1 MSSVPPPADAP
12 PPRHLALFVSFSG
25 TGGVERVTLNL
36 LQGLSAEPNI
46 RVDLL
51 LVVARRGTPPVIPW
65 PNIRVIN
72 LGVRHS
78 QMAIPALMRYL
89 RNEQPDVLMVAKDR
103 AIRTAIVAHRLAGV
117 KTRLVGQLHM
127 NMQGFLES
135 KSWWTRWM
143 RLAPMRWLF
152 PSLDKIIG
160 VSEGVAQD
168 TLEITQ
174 MPRDRVY
181 AIRNPVITPEL
192 QVMAQEEVQ
201 HPWFKEEIPV
211 ILGAGRL
218 TPEKDFPT
226 LIRAFAQL
234 RQQRSARLMIIGE
247 GPLEASLRELTH
259 ALGIAEAV
267 DFPGFTPN
275 PFAYMQ
281 RAALFVMSSAWE
293 GSGNVL
299 VEALALGTPSV
310 STDCPFGPRETLADG
325 RYGALVPVGDDV
337 ALAKAMVATLDHPL
351 PAETL
356 KEAVREFEIGFSAR
370 RYLDILFEERTS

>member
-1 MSSVPPPADAP
+1 M
-12 PPRHLALFVSFSG
+12 
-25 TGGVERVTLNL
+25 TLNL
-36 LQGLSAEPNI
+36 LQGLSAEPNV

-65 PNIRVIN
+65 PNVRVIN

-78 QMAIPALMRYL
+78 QMAIPALIRYL
-89 RNEQPDVLMVAKDR
+89 RSERPDVLMVAKDR
-103 AIRTAIVAHRLAGV
+103 AIRTAILAHALAGV
-117 KTRLVGQLHM
+117 NTRLVGQLHM
-127 NMQGFLES
+127 NMQGFLKS
-135 KSWWTRWM
+135 KSFLTRWM

-160 VSEGVAQD
+160 VSQGVVED
-168 TLEITQ
+168 TLEITG
-174 MPRDRVY
+174 MPRERVI

-192 QVMAQEEVQ
+192 DIMAKAEVS
-201 HPWFKEEIPV
+201 HPWFQDEIPIV
-211 ILGAGRL
+211 LGAGRL

-226 LIRAFAQL
+226 LIRAFATL
-234 RQQRSARLMIIGE
+234 RAQRPARLVILGE
-247 GPLEASLRELTH
+247 GPLEWSLRELTRT
-259 ALGIAEAV
+259 LGVEADV
-267 DFPGFTPN
+267 DFPGFTEN

-281 RAALFVMSSAWE
+281 RASLFVMSSAWE

-325 RYGALVPVGDDV
+325 RYGALVPVGDDA
-337 ALAKAMVATLDHPL
+337 ALAKAMAATLENPL

-356 KEAVREFEIGFSAR
+356 KSGVREFEIGFSAR
-370 RYLDILFEERTS
+370 QYLKVLFDEKTP

>member
-1 MSSVPPPADAP
+1 M
-12 PPRHLALFVSFSG
+12 
-25 TGGVERVTLNL
+25 TLNL
-36 LQGLSAEPNI
+36 LQGLSQEPDVRI
-46 RVDLL
+46 DLL

-78 QMAIPALMRYL
+78 QMAIPALIRYL
-89 RNEQPDVLMVAKDR
+89 RSEQPDVLMVAKDR
-103 AIRTAIVAHRLAGV
+103 AIRTAIVAHAIARV

-127 NMQGFLES
+127 NMQGFLKS
-135 KSWWTRWM
+135 KSGWTRWT

-160 VSEGVAQD
+160 VSEGVVED
-168 TLEITQ
+168 TIEITG
-174 MPRDRVY
+174 MPRQRVI

-192 QVMAQEEVQ
+192 AVMAQEDPA
-201 HPWFKEEIPV
+201 HPWFKEAIPV
-211 ILGAGRL
+211 VLGAGRL

-226 LIRAFAQL
+226 LIRAFARL
-234 RQQRSARLMIIGE
+234 REQRAARLVILGE
-247 GPLEASLRELTH
+247 GPLEASLRELTRT
-259 ALGIAEAV
+259 LGVEADV

-325 RYGALVPVGDDV
+325 RYGSLVPVGDD
-337 ALAKAMVATLDHPL
+337 ASLAMAMASTLAHPL

-356 KEAVREFEIGFSAR
+356 KEAVREFEMGFSAR
-370 RYLDILFEERTS
+370 RYLDVLFEESTH

>member
-1 MSSVPPPADAP
+1 MASVTSQKEAP

-36 LQGLSAEPNI
+36 LQGLSAEPDV

-78 QMAIPALMRYL
+78 QMAIPALVRYL
-89 RNEQPDVLMVAKDR
+89 RSERPDVLMVAKDR
-103 AIRTAIVAHRLAGV
+103 AIRTAILAHALAGV
-117 KTRLVGQLHM
+117 NTRLVGQLHM
-127 NMQGFLES
+127 NMQGFLRG
-135 KSWWTRWM
+135 KSFLTRWL

-160 VSEGVAQD
+160 VSEGVVED
-168 TLEITQ
+168 TLEITG
-174 MPRDRVY
+174 MPRERVV

-192 QVMAQEEVQ
+192 EDMAKAEVA
-201 HPWFKEEIPV
+201 HPWFKEAIPIV
-211 ILGAGRL
+211 LGAGRL

-226 LIRAFAQL
+226 LIRAFARL
-234 RQQRSARLMIIGE
+234 RAQRSSRLVIIGE
-247 GPLEASLRELTH
+247 GPLAPELRELTR
-259 ALGIAEAV
+259 ALGIEADV

-275 PFAYMQ
+275 PFSYMQ

-325 RYGALVPVGDDV
+325 RYGALVPVGDDMT
-337 ALAKAMVATLDHPL
+337 LAKAMAATLENPL
-351 PAETL
+351 PSEIL
-356 KEAVREFEIGFSAR
+356 KAGVREFEIGFSAR
-370 RYLDILFEERTS
+370 RYLDVLFEEKAP